1 MALIIVAANTFFPRY
16 LKKTGNKFLKD
27 LTLKQKRRSLIRSM
41 KHHPSL
47 FQIFFRCLK
56 GTENLLV
63 AHYKFGDCK
72 QKVVHVDLTCGI
84 YFVGA
89 NRVKLF
95 LDNNSILYKD
105 KYVHRDIVYL
115 YINIFISFVTKWG
128 SLRGQKSEIQVIN
141 ISKWRKN
148 RNKGAQNNMF
158 NDMQPCLV
166 MERQHMENSNQC
178 YIYAKLIFNFLY
190 TNPNS
195 SRNHDPTVNTLEAR
209 LCGLP
214 LSVDESAVVELLPLW
229 AITLVDA
236 VLHYGQ
242 LKPSRNTAVLSA
254 GILDIREITVKTNPV
269 VKICK
274 TPSHKQGD
282 TMCSLYQ
289 IQESFISLNGKIAFC
304 QILNHVSSISSENNT
319 G

>member
-1 MALIIVAANTFFPRY
+1 MLRNEGVWGARNPKFRSSISQNGEKIEIKVLRITCLTICNHALLWKGSRWKI
-16 LKKTGNKFLKD
+16 
-27 LTLKQKRRSLIRSM
+27 LTKAISM
-41 KHHPSL
+41 
-47 FQIFFRCLK
+47 Q
-56 GTENLLV
+56 
-63 AHYKFGDCK
+63 
-72 QKVVHVDLTCGI
+72 
-84 YFVGA
+84 
-89 NRVKLF
+89 
-95 LDNNSILYKD
+95 
-105 KYVHRDIVYL
+105 
-115 YINIFISFVTKWG
+115 
-128 SLRGQKSEIQVIN
+128 N
-141 ISKWRKN
+141 IS
-148 RNKGAQNNMF
+148 
-158 NDMQPCLV
+158 LT
-166 MERQHMENSNQC
+166 
-178 YIYAKLIFNFLY
+178 FLY
-190 TNPNS
+190 TNPYS

-319 G
+319 S